1 MFTEAVSVSN
11 WASVRIN
18 PWKSRSQENPLYLI
32 QSLVFQLDKSS
43 KFLAVECIQL
53 HWPLMGLCTPGDAMT
68 RKPLAVQA
76 QRTYHSR
83 STSKSLSMGSQLAI
97 LTPLHIILIQT
108 KFFIGDVTGTHNPA
122 KHPQKLKSQREQPKS
137 FLIPSP
143 RPS

>member
-1 MFTEAVSVSN
+1 MLKSGPEDLKGPGTRDKSKQNRPISFLTKFN
-11 WASVRIN
+11 LYASVRIN

-32 QSLVFQLDKSS
+32 QSLVFQLYKSS

-108 KFFIGDVTGTHNPA
+108 KFFIGDATG
-122 KHPQKLKSQREQPKS
+122 
-137 FLIPSP
+137 
-143 RPS
+143 